1 MNAPSPEAGARPFV
15 PVLLLGLAVLVWTGF
30 QTWQLL
36 AERASLKELVTSQA
50 TQVDQSTKLRAA
62 LDRIASKTARLAA
75 GGNGDASL
83 IVEALKKRGV
93 TINPDGSDPAP
104 R

>member
-1 MNAPSPEAGARPFV
+1 MSALSPQAGARPFV
-15 PVLLLGLAVLVWTGF
+15 PVLLLGLAVLAWTGF

-36 AERASLKELVTSQA
+36 AERSSLRAVVASQA
-50 TQVDQSTKLRAA
+50 AQVDQSTKLRAA

-75 GGNGDASL
+75 TGNAEAAL
-83 IVEALKKRGV
+83 IVDALKKRGV
-93 TINPDGSDPAP
+93 TINPDGNGPTP

>member
-1 MNAPSPEAGARPFV
+1 MSAPSPGTGARPFV

-36 AERASLKELVTSQA
+36 AERSSLKEIVAGQGA
-50 TQVDQSTKLRAA
+50 QVEQSTKLRAA
-62 LDRIASKTARLAA
+62 LDRIATKTARLAA
-75 GGNGDASL
+75 AGNGDAAL
-83 IVEALKKRGV
+83 IVDALKKRGV
-93 TINPDGSDPAP
+93 TINPEGGAPAA

>member
-1 MNAPSPEAGARPFV
+1 MNAPSPEVGARSFV
-15 PVLLLGLAVLVWTGF
+15 PVLLLGLAVLVWAGF

-36 AERASLKELVTSQA
+36 AERSALKEVVANQSA
-50 TQVDQSTKLRAA
+50 QVDQSTKLRAA

-75 GGNGDASL
+75 AGNGDASL
-83 IVEALKKRGV
+83 IVEALRKRGV
-93 TINPDGSDPAP
+93 TINPDGNAPAP